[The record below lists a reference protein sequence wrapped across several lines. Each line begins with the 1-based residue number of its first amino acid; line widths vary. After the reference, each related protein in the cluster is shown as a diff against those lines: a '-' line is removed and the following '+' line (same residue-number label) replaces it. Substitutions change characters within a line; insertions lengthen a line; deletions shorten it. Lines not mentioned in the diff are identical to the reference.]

1 MYKYAAV
8 AILFISLNSY
18 GNSDITVEKSTL
30 PDIRN
35 SIDAGRTDTDFK
47 ITHAYEL
54 NNESLIDIDGSN
66 DSKFQ
71 SVDPIILKQNHLENE
86 IENLKNGNKFDYAV
100 WASILL
106 GCVTIIITLISVI
119 LAMISIV
126 GYRNFKKN
134 IEQRVQNISSTIA
147 KEETTKQIDAVAKK
161 ELARLI
167 DDGAL
172 TKHLESAVD
181 LVFLRYKGRPEDID
195 NGFNKYPELDEE
207 EQVK

>member
-18 GNSDITVEKSTL
+18 GNSDITVDASTL
-30 PDIRN
+30 PDIKK
-35 SIDAGRTDTDFK
+35 SIDAEHANTGFKVTNADDFINNSLTSLNK
-47 ITHAYEL
+47 I
-54 NNESLIDIDGSN
+54 N
-66 DSKFQ
+66 DSNFH
-71 SVDPIILKQNHLENE
+71 SVDAIFLKQHELEKE
-86 IENLKNGNKFDYAV
+86 IENLKDSNKFDYAV

-147 KEETTKQIDAVAKK
+147 KDETTKQIDAVAKK

-167 DDGAL
+167 DEGAL
-172 TKHLESAVD
+172 TNHLESAVD
-181 LVFLRYKGRPEDID
+181 LVFLRYKGRPEDIND
-195 NGFNKYPELDEE
+195 GFNKYPELDEE
-207 EQVK
+207 EQEK